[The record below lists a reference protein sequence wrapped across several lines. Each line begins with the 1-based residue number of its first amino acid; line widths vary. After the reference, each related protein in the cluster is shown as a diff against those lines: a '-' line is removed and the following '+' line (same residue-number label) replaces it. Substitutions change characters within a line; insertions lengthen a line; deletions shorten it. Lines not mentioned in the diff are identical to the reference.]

1 MTAKVPMIDT
11 GTATSGMS
19 VVRSLPRNRKTTIA
33 TSTKAM
39 TSVWMT
45 SSMVEVTN
53 TVESQNTW
61 YSRSS
66 GKRCLRSSMTLRTC
80 AATSTALAPGDWKM
94 PIVADGAPLNR
105 L

>member
-11 GTATSGMS
+11 GTATSGMR

-39 TSVWMT
+39 TSVWTT

-53 TVESQNTW
+53 TVESQNT
-61 YSRSS
+61 S
-66 GKRCLRSSMTLRTC
+66 
-80 AATSTALAPGDWKM
+80 
-94 PIVADGAPLNR
+94 
-105 L
+105 